1 MIPISG
7 GKLDRILG
15 HLTLLLLILG
25 FTLIINCYVG
35 QVGDVK
41 TLKKNRG
48 QDLLRHKYQVIN
60 GP

>member
-1 MIPISG
+1 MIHIRG

-41 TLKKNRG
+41 TLNKEKEV
-48 QDLLRHKYQVIN
+48 KT
-60 GP
+60 P